1 MTVIQNHNQCPMDNI
16 LRQIM
21 GPWTT
26 YILWVLDNEKILRF
40 GEIATRMPD
49 ISAKVLTDRLRKLE
63 ASGLVHRDYKPTVPP
78 TVNYSL
84 TKRGREL
91 HMVLKGISEIAVRW
105 DAEDRNQDQDPK
117 QDQTDVAERPSMG
130 LQDRFQMASD

>member
-63 ASGLVHRDYKPTVPP
+63 ASGLVHREYKPTVPP

-105 DAEDRNQDQDPK
+105 DAEDREAEDRSTEDQ
-117 QDQTDVAERPSMG
+117 SMAKTAATG
-130 LQDRFQMASD
+130 LQDKFQMSGS

>member
-26 YILWVLDNEKILRF
+26 YILWVLDNEKVLRF
-40 GEIATRMPD
+40 GEVAARMPD

-63 ASGLVHRDYKPTVPP
+63 ASGLVHREYKRTVPP

-91 HMVLKGISEIAVRW
+91 HLVLKGINEIAFRW
-105 DAEDRNQDQDPK
+105 DAEDRGAEDRNTDDQN
-117 QDQTDVAERPSMG
+117 VAKTATTG
-130 LQDRFQMASD
+130 LQDKFQMSGS

>member
-1 MTVIQNHNQCPMDNI
+1 MTVIENHNQCPMDTI

-26 YILWVLDNEKILRF
+26 YILWVLSNEDVLRF
-40 GEIATRMPD
+40 GEIAARMPD

-63 ASGLVHRDYKPTVPP
+63 ASGLVHREYKPTVPP
-78 TVNYSL
+78 TVNYSM

-91 HMVLKGISEIAVRW
+91 HLVLKGINEIAFRW
-105 DAEDRNQDQDPK
+105 DAEDREIEMLDTEDQASPA
-117 QDQTDVAERPSMG
+117 TTSAG
-130 LQDRFQMASD
+130 LQEKFQMSGN

>member
-26 YILWVLDNEKILRF
+26 YILWVLDNENILRF

-63 ASGLVHRDYKPTVPP
+63 ASDLVHREYKPTVPP

-105 DAEDRNQDQDPK
+105 DAEDREAEDRSTEDQ
-117 QDQTDVAERPSMG
+117 SMAKSAATG
-130 LQDRFQMASD
+130 LQDKFQMSGS

>member
-63 ASGLVHRDYKPTVPP
+63 ASGLVHREYKPTVPP

-91 HMVLKGISEIAVRW
+91 HVVLKGINEIAFRW
-105 DAEDRNQDQDPK
+105 DAEDREAEDRSEEDQN
-117 QDQTDVAERPSMG
+117 VAITTPTR
-130 LQDRFQMASD
+130 LQDKFQMSGS